1 MTRRVSIR
9 LTWTLAIAAALVVA
23 LAYILYNPLR
33 IHHDCAMFLQVGS
46 LLLDG
51 RLMYV
56 DVVDLNPPLISYLNV
71 IPAAV
76 SRALGT
82 HPIPTFLIGVWCLT
96 VASVVATRTILR
108 ETFQEDEA
116 SDADLI
122 AASLAVFSVAV
133 LWWNMYGQREH
144 LFVLG
149 FFPYLALRFRRWE
162 DGQAALVPSMVVGLL
177 AGVAACLKPH
187 FVAIALAPELYWV
200 LTRRSRRP
208 LVRPEVLMFVG
219 AGLAY
224 ALHFLVIPAD
234 MRAAY
239 FGRWIPFVARG
250 YHAYDMPLRRL
261 VLEQE
266 WLWLPAVACA
276 TVFLFKS
283 PAKGTSW
290 RLAGPVAAVALMSV
304 ASLFVQHKGWVYH
317 AIPAQAAAV
326 VAAALLAARVRGAR
340 MGHAFTG
347 MPWLGTAMLVVT
359 AVMLSSASALAA
371 AFAFRPR
378 TEERVAEQLQYSAA
392 ARAIVRYSRP
402 GEPVL
407 ILATSTATPYPLLTQ
422 LSRQPAA
429 RYLEDFPIPMF
440 YYGAT
445 GTPGQVFPYRTGS
458 GTVPEDERLFLD
470 ELRAD
475 IERARPK
482 LILVDDRR
490 TCDWCPEGFGLHEY
504 LVKNHFIA
512 DALVRYRGAGKAGD
526 FVVYLPDGIPAS

>member
-1 MTRRVSIR
+1 VNLDVCRARGIPVLRRASGGATIVTGHGC
-9 LTWTLAIAAALVVA
+9 LMYAVVLAYRGRSHLRDISQAHRFVLDTIAAG
-23 LAYILYNPLR
+23 
-33 IHHDCAMFLQVGS
+33 LQAAG
-46 LLLDG
+46 G
-51 RLMYV
+51 RPQAV
-56 DVVDLNPPLISYLNV
+56 SSGR
-71 IPAAV
+71 PAA
-76 SRALGT
+76 GD
-82 HPIPTFLIGVWCLT
+82 
-96 VASVVATRTILR
+96 LR
-108 ETFQEDEA
+108 
-116 SDADLI
+116 
-122 AASLAVFSVAV
+122 
-133 LWWNMYGQREH
+133 
-144 LFVLG
+144 
-149 FFPYLALRFRRWE
+149 
-162 DGQAALVPSMVVGLL
+162 
-177 AGVAACLKPH
+177 
-187 FVAIALAPELYWV
+187 
-200 LTRRSRRP
+200 
-208 LVRPEVLMFVG
+208 
-219 AGLAY
+219 
-224 ALHFLVIPAD
+224 
-234 MRAAY
+234 
-239 FGRWIPFVARG
+239 
-250 YHAYDMPLRRL
+250 
-261 VLEQE
+261 
-266 WLWLPAVACA
+266 PAV
-276 TVFLFKS
+276 
-283 PAKGTSW
+283 
-290 RLAGPVAAVALMSV
+290 
-304 ASLFVQHKGWVYH
+304 
-317 AIPAQAAAV
+317 
-326 VAAALLAARVRGAR
+326 VRRAGAR